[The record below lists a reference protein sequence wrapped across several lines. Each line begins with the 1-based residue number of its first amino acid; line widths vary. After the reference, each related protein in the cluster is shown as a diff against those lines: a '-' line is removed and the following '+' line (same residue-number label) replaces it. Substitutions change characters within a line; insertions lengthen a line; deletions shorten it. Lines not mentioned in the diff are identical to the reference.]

1 MEELFDIF
9 DREGNHLGIKPK
21 SFCHSQDAGVYHKPV
36 WVWIVNDNRQ
46 VLIQKRAAT
55 KKWLPNKWDG
65 SATGHVTA
73 GETMLQGCQ
82 REVQEELGID
92 AEQTDFV
99 FLGEYVADTVWELG
113 QVYMLKNNSPIDKMT
128 MQSEEVS
135 ELKWIDFD
143 EFKEFLYSQDF
154 VPYDK
159 DYKDMVIEKLCVII
173 YQ

>member
-9 DREGNHLGIKPK
+9 DREGNHLGVKPK
-21 SFCHSQDAGVYHKPV
+21 SFCHSKDPGVYHKPV
-36 WVWIVNDNRQ
+36 WVWIVNDNKQ

-65 SATGHVTA
+65 SATGHVEA

-82 REVQEELGID
+82 REVKEELGID
-92 AEQTDFV
+92 TKQTDFV
-99 FLGEYVADTVWELG
+99 FLGEYIADTVWEIG
-113 QVYMLKNNSPIDKMT
+113 QVYMLKNNLPTDKMT
-128 MQSEEVS
+128 MQPEEVS
-135 ELKWIDFD
+135 ELKWLDFD

-159 DYKDMVIEKLCVII
+159 AYKDMVVEKLSLSF
-173 YQ
+173 YN

>member
-21 SFCHSQDAGVYHKPV
+21 SFCHSKDPGVYHKPV
-36 WVWIVNDNRQ
+36 WVWIVNDNKQ

-65 SATGHVTA
+65 SATGHVEA

-82 REVQEELGID
+82 REVKEELGID
-92 AEQTDFV
+92 TKQTDFV
-99 FLGEYVADTVWELG
+99 FLGEYIADIVWEIG
-113 QVYMLKNNSPIDKMT
+113 QVYMLKNNLPTDKMT
-128 MQSEEVS
+128 MQPEEVS
-135 ELKWIDFD
+135 ELKWLAFD

-154 VPYDK
+154 LPYDK
-159 DYKDMVIEKLCVII
+159 TYKEMVVEKLFLSF
-173 YQ
+173 YN